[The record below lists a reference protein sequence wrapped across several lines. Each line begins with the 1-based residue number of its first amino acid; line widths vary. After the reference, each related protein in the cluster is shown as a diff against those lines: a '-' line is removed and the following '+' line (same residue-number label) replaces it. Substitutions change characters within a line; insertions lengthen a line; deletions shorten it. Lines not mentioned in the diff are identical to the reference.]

1 MSDDAVTA
9 LSFFPCWH
17 SVATLICYDVIVM
30 FVGNDQFL
38 HKTLYGEFRR
48 TEMPTNMD
56 CCILY
61 NLFKMN
67 NYFSVKQLPTWSYK
81 WCCWPVTVQRYS
93 LQSNYCTAKYHQGS
107 GWAQT
112 NQSGVLAP
120 TGIGQLDNN
129 YILFVIFCCMVL
141 LSPDSTEVLDQQ

>member
-1 MSDDAVTA
+1 MVLLA
-9 LSFFPCWH
+9 L
-17 SVATLICYDVIVM
+17 
-30 FVGNDQFL
+30 
-38 HKTLYGEFRR
+38 
-48 TEMPTNMD
+48 
-56 CCILY
+56 
-61 NLFKMN
+61 
-67 NYFSVKQLPTWSYK
+67 
-81 WCCWPVTVQRYS
+81 QRYS